1 MRAWRHTT
9 KSAGAAAR
17 SGGRVAAALAAS
29 SSTSQRPP
37 GAAPRAARPPA
48 RRSPP
53 GNPSGSEAASGAAAG
68 DRTSAAPA
76 AEVSVAPAARE
87 SGTPAAVQVV
97 SAGGLAG
104 EAKSDT
110 PRCCTCRASSG
121 SYLHA
126 ATCEHIRSHTRGQDQ
141 TQKAVQYN
149 LTPLRVTG
157 FCVHVDRSHVVHP
170 SGAYVDRSEQAVS
183 SSP

>member
-29 SSTSQRPP
+29 SSTIQRPLGAEL
-37 GAAPRAARPPA
+37 GAAPPSA

-53 GNPSGSEAASGAAAG
+53 GNLSGFEAASGAAAA
-68 DRTSAAPA
+68 DRVSAAPA

-87 SGTPAAVQVV
+87 SGTPAAVRVV

-104 EAKSDT
+104 EAKFGT

-126 ATCEHIRSHTRGQDQ
+126 ATCVHRHPHKG
-141 TQKAVQYN
+141 
-149 LTPLRVTG
+149 TG
-157 FCVHVDRSHVVHP
+157 
-170 SGAYVDRSEQAVS
+170 
-183 SSP
+183 